1 MAIEQLPLE
10 QVPEMN
16 VPQVDPLHVA
26 ANATSI
32 GAIVFSWVTYWIG
45 LAPIIMTTLAST
57 VALCYY
63 ALVIYNDPIVKRWR
77 HERRLRKIAH
87 LKARIIGL
95 EANQVFDEAIKL
107 RLPTETVPTPTI
119 KSIPRQ

>member
-1 MAIEQLPLE
+1 MEQLPLE
-10 QVPEMN
+10 QVPSMDT
-16 VPQVDPLHVA
+16 PPIDPLHVA
-26 ANATSI
+26 ANAVSVS
-32 GAIVFSWVTYWIG
+32 AIAFSWVAYWIG

-107 RLPTETVPTPTI
+107 RLPTETLPSPTI